1 MAVLQETRIE
11 RYIGLSTD
19 TKPVDVPVGSRFYAY
34 DTRVEFITYDGTNW
48 LTLPP
53 AIKEIVVTKTLAQG
67 AEPIS
72 VNLFSF
78 TGPFRLRTLW
88 AVCTEAT
95 DASDCDDAFFNVYDG
110 TNVVPLTKDAVGG
123 GVTLTNITA
132 GSVIGIN
139 ALVAVVFFYQKSDQC
154 RYLPAEFAGS
164 ELWTRGLIVAKAGVT
179 NYVRFTYDSA
189 AASGIDI
196 DLEFHIVYADVSDLV
211 PSALVGV

>member
-110 TNVVPLTKDAVGG
+110 TNVVDLSDDAAGSG
-123 GVTLTNITA
+123 ATLTNIA
-132 GSVIGIN
+132 VGSVIGI
-139 ALVAVVFFYQKSDQC
+139 AGPATDDMFFQLSDQC
-154 RYLPAEFAGS
+154 RYLAATYAGS
-164 ELWTRGLIVAKAGVT
+164 ELWQRGLVVAKAGVT